1 MHVIA
6 GPDSYLAEQALES
19 LLQASLGADRAD
31 ALSVFR
37 GDETGWSR
45 VLEAARTGSLFST
58 RRAIVVRNAEALKG
72 DGDDAVAYL
81 ADPAPDA
88 TLILLAAKPDKR
100 KKPWKDVMAKANV
113 VPAEP
118 LKPAAVRGRVRD
130 EVRKRRLPL
139 DDDAVQEL
147 IDLVGQDL
155 RRLMGELEKLEAY
168 AEGRQ
173 GNLTAEDIAA
183 VLGRGIGQPLYKMSD
198 AMAARQPAAVL
209 ALLEIALDE
218 GTPSLVILSALHR
231 ALRQVRAAAAMRA
244 ARLPP
249 DAIAARLLPPQMKFK
264 IDSLLAAAR
273 TWPEEDL
280 RKAIAA
286 LDRADK
292 RIKNS
297 ADARAALQV
306 AVAEA
311 CGGGNDDPG
320 TRPGARTSR

>member
-19 LLQASLGADRAD
+19 LLQASLGPDRAD

-37 GDETGWSR
+37 GDETGWAR

-113 VPAEP
+113 VPADP
-118 LKPAAVRGRVRD
+118 LKPAAVRTRVRE
-130 EVRKRRLPL
+130 EVRRRRLPL

-173 GNLTAEDIAA
+173 GKLTAEDIAA

-198 AMAARQPAAVL
+198 ALVARQPAAVL

-218 GTPSLVILSALHR
+218 GTPSLVILSAMHR
-231 ALRQVRAAAAMRA
+231 ALRQVRAAGAMRA
-244 ARLPP
+244 ARMPP
-249 DAIAARLLPPQMKFK
+249 DAIAAKLLPPQMKFK
-264 IDSLLAAAR
+264 VDSLLAAAR
-273 TWPEEDL
+273 TWPEDDL

-306 AVAEA
+306 AAAEA

-320 TRPGARTSR
+320 ARPGARTSR

>member
-6 GPDSYLAEQALES
+6 GPDSFLAEEALES
-19 LLQASLGADRAD
+19 LLKSAVGADRAD
-31 ALSVFR
+31 SVSVFR
-37 GDETGWSR
+37 GDENGWAR
-45 VLEAARTGSLFST
+45 VVEAARTGSLFSA
-58 RRAIVVRNAEALKG
+58 RRAIVVRNADALKG
-72 DGDDAVAYL
+72 EGDDVVAYL
-81 ADPAPDA
+81 ADPSPDA

-113 VPAEP
+113 LAAEP
-118 LKPAAVRGRVRD
+118 LKPAAVRTRVRD
-130 EVRKRRLPL
+130 EVRRRRLPI

-173 GNLTAEDIAA
+173 GKLGAEDVGA

-198 AMAARQPAAVL
+198 ALTARRPADVL
-209 ALLEIALDE
+209 ALMEVALDE
-218 GTPSLVILSALHR
+218 GTPSLVILAALHR

-244 ARLPP
+244 ARMSP
-249 DAIAARLLPPQMKFK
+249 DAIAAKLLPPQMKFK
-264 IDSLLAAAR
+264 IDSLLQAAR
-273 TWPEEDL
+273 AWPDEDL
-280 RKAIAA
+280 RRAIAA
-286 LDRADK
+286 LDRADR